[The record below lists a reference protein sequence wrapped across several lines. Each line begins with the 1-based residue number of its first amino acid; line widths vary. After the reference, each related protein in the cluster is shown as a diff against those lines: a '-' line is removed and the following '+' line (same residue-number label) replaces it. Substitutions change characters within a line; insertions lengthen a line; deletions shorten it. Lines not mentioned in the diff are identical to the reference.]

1 MKPVEIEMTRN
12 FALQHSPNA
21 DTHMV
26 VKSKEMNKAQVESKN
41 IRVRS
46 IKIVNFSD

>member
-1 MKPVEIEMTRN
+1 MKPVEIEMTKN
-12 FALQHSPNA
+12 FALQHSSNA

-26 VKSKEMNKAQVESKN
+26 VKSKEMNKVESKN

-46 IKIVNFSD
+46 IKIENFCD